1 MPSHYDIIAEEKQ
14 NDSVDQI
21 PVEDI
26 ETFFQRMA
34 TGKCSND
41 DCAWVSPLLKWQA
54 EGVKLC

>member
-41 DCAWVSPLLKWQA
+41 DCA
-54 EGVKLC
+54 